1 MMPDFQQMTGFQSP
15 CAEYAEDRLSLD
27 ERYLT
32 NPPAMFPLRV
42 SSDSKLFELQKGDEL
57 IIDRSLH
64 PKIGDL
70 VVAVI
75 SNEFVIA
82 RFTLHQGI
90 PLLLP
95 FNKKVGDEENGD
107 DFIWGVVSSQHRR
120 VRK

>member
-1 MMPDFQQMTGFQSP
+1 MPDFQQMTGFQSP

-82 RFTLHQGI
+82 RFTLHQGV

>member
-1 MMPDFQQMTGFQSP
+1 MAEIQQMTGFQSA

-42 SSDSKLFELQKGDEL
+42 SSDSRLFELRKDDEL
-57 IIDRSLH
+57 IIDRSLD
-64 PKIGDL
+64 PKSGDL
-70 VVAVI
+70 VVAII

-82 RFTLHQGI
+82 RFSLNQGVAW
-90 PLLLP
+90 LLP
-95 FNKKVGDEENGD
+95 FNKKVGEDELGED
-107 DFIWGVVSSQHRR
+107 YVWGVISSQHRK